1 MLTLGDR
8 RDGHPIIVTPDGSTE
23 RLKRIPFTQK
33 AFQEGWLQ
41 DLICTTPEI
50 LPVAE
55 IEPAFAPLLSI
66 GQEVQ
71 TNAGSIDNLFLSP
84 QGYLTIVETKL
95 WRNPE
100 ARREVVGQI
109 IDYAKEIAHW
119 TFDDLESQV
128 RARYGRG
135 VIDTLRLIEQIEEE
149 DESFLIDTISRNM
162 QQGRF
167 LLLIVG
173 DGIRES
179 VEDMVSFLSQTPQL
193 YFTLA
198 LVELQVYKLDAKQ
211 DKPLLVIPQVVTRT
225 REITRAIVRVE
236 GQAVGS
242 VHVDVD
248 IDTAPR
254 ETKSSGR
261 RTLSEQDFFDALG
274 QSVSSEDVDFGRQ
287 IIDDMEKRGCVI
299 DWKQGSY
306 VVKLPDPGE
315 SGQLLSLFVVNKS
328 GTIYVWSL
336 PEQLRRVGLPD
347 GIAFDFVRNSAQL
360 FKGCEVNKKYRG
372 GWAKQVTLKALQQ
385 QYDDFASLVQTTID
399 RIVDASKETE

>member
-8 RDGHPIIVTPDGSTE
+8 RDGHPIIVTPDDSIE
-23 RLKRIPFTQK
+23 RLKRISFTQK
-33 AFQEGWLQ
+33 AFQEGWIQ
-41 DLICTTPEI
+41 NLICTNPEI

-55 IEPAFAPLLSI
+55 IEPAFAPLVSI
-66 GQEVQ
+66 GREVQ

-84 QGYLTIVETKL
+84 QGYLTIAETKL

-128 RARYGRG
+128 RAYTGRSI
-135 VIDTLRLIEQIEEE
+135 IDTLRLVEQI

-179 VEDMVSFLSQTPQL
+179 VEGMVNFLSQTPQL

-198 LVELQVYKLDAKQ
+198 LVELQVYKLDA
-211 DKPLLVIPQVVTRT
+211 DHSKPLLVIPQVVTRT
-225 REITRAIVRVE
+225 REITRAIVRIE
-236 GQAVGS
+236 GQAIES

-248 IDTAPR
+248 IDTASR
-254 ETKSSGR
+254 ETKRSSGR
-261 RTLSEQDFFDALG
+261 YTLSEQDFFDALG
-274 QSVSSEDVDFGRQ
+274 QSVGSEDVDFARQ

-299 DWKQGSY
+299 EWKQASY

-315 SGQLLSLFVVNKS
+315 SGKKLTLFVVSKD
-328 GTIYVWSL
+328 GYIYPGWL
-336 PEQLRRVGLPD
+336 PGQLD
-347 GIAFDFVRNSAQL
+347 GIGISPQIAFDFVRNSAQL
-360 FKGCEVNKKYRG
+360 FSGCAVDKRRDGWSRG
-372 GWAKQVTLKALQQ
+372 VGLDELEQL
-385 QYDDFASLVQTTID
+385 YDDFASLVQTTID
-399 RIVDASKETE
+399 SIVDASEEIE